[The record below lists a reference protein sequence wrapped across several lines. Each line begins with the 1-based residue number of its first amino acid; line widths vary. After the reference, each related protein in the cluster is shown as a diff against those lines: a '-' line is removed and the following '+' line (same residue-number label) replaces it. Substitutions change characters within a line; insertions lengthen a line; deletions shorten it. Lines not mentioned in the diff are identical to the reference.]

1 MTPRDTRGQALVEMA
16 VGLPIILVM
25 FAGLY
30 IACRTAFLASGAQS
44 ATQAEALRAGR
55 CQPGIEKQLAASLLP
70 GETGVSVR
78 STSSGEAR
86 LLPSPFPALTGR
98 SSGIVSL
105 TKSWSEVGSIGEF
118 PPLALVRRSDLSVDC
133 WGKNSSSGKGIAR
146 VIQARIALGAIR

>member
-1 MTPRDTRGQALVEMA
+1 MTLRETRGQALVEMA
-16 VGLPIILVM
+16 VGLPVILVM

-30 IACRTAFLASGAQS
+30 MACRTAFLASSAQS
-44 ATQAEALRAGR
+44 ATQTEALRAGR
-55 CQPGIEKQLAASLLP
+55 CLPGIEKQLTASLLP
-70 GETGVSVR
+70 RETGVSVR
-78 STSSGEAR
+78 STSRRDAQ

-118 PPLALVRRSDLSVDC
+118 PPLALVRRYDLTADC
-133 WGKNSSSGKGIAR
+133 WTGNSSSGKSISR